1 MVFPSRPDARLLIHS
16 IHEQLA
22 ASCGVSR
29 PKASLAL
36 KKMERDGIL
45 KLGRK
50 WVEVL
55 NRTAL
60 QAHANLTNQR
70 TQSID

>member
-1 MVFPSRPDARLLIHS
+1 MALPSRPDARLLVHS
-16 IHEQLA
+16 THEQLA

-36 KKMERDGIL
+36 KKMERDCIL

-55 NRTAL
+55 SLTAL
-60 QAHANLTNQR
+60 QALAN
-70 TQSID
+70 